1 MDDKRVKEIIER
13 SDRIVEDGDRTEAPG
28 AAEEDA

>member
-1 MDDKRVKEIIER
+1 MDDERVEEIIER
-13 SDRIVEDGDRTEAPG
+13 SDRIVEEGEREEAPE